1 MARRA
6 IILATAGLLA
16 GSLLAAG
23 CGAAG
28 PLGEAVGGPGPAP
41 AGFTAVAAQPG
52 GPDALVLALDGPAGA
67 RAWAAGRARRGSDE
81 PISPDAPVR
90 IASVTKTFLA
100 AALLRLWE
108 QGRLDL
114 DAPIRGLLSD
124 ETREALDSDGYDTG
138 AITTRQLLA
147 HTSGLAD
154 HWGMRLYQLQA
165 RYVPGRRW
173 TRIEQVRFAMRHGA
187 PVGAPGER
195 FFYSDTGYLVAAEVL
210 ERASGQTMAQA
221 VRSLLRLE
229 AIGLTATWFET
240 LEPRPPGAPLQARQ
254 YIGWQDGSSIH
265 ASFDLHG
272 AGGLVASAPDLAR
285 FFRALAGGS
294 VFERQDTFAL
304 MARPTPQSR
313 DSGADYGLGV
323 SLLTIGGRACIG
335 HGGFWSH
342 LAWVCPDTG
351 EAGAVF
357 VTDTERAGA
366 LGAVLES
373 LGP

>member
-6 IILATAGLLA
+6 RNLAMVGLLL
-16 GSLLAAG
+16 GSLITAG
-23 CGAAG
+23 CGPG
-28 PLGEAVGGPGPAP
+28 RLMGETVGGPGPAP
-41 AGFTAVAAQPG
+41 AGFDAVAVQPG
-52 GPDALVLALDGPAGA
+52 GPPAMVLALDGGDGA

-81 PISPDAPVR
+81 PITPDAPVR

-124 ETREALDSDGYDTG
+124 ETRDALDSDGYDTG

-165 RYVPGRRW
+165 RYLPGRRW

-221 VRSLLRLE
+221 VRTLLRFE
-229 AIGLTATWFET
+229 AIGLNATWFET

-265 ASFDLHG
+265 ASFDLYG

-294 VFERQDTFAL
+294 VFDRGETFAL
-304 MARPTPQSR
+304 MAQPTPQSR
-313 DSGADYGLGV
+313 ASGADYGLGL

-366 LGAVLES
+366 MGAVLDS
-373 LGP
+373 LAP